1 MHDLLGILVN
11 NPADFP
17 RHLKPEDAAA
27 LIKIH
32 PIPLQPT
39 LMREPS
45 LHTDLVIIAHFP
57 CGEGHRAECVE
68 LALGRKYNG
77 VSVCQG
83 KLQSGAAAEVAAMIR
98 PSLWFK
104 GDFS

>member
-27 LIKIH
+27 LIEIH
-32 PIPLQPT
+32 PIPLQPA
-39 LMREPS
+39 LVREPS

-68 LALGRKYNG
+68 LALGRKYG

-98 PSLWFK
+98 PSLWIK
-104 GDFS
+104 GDFG